1 MRTFIRDLRWTG
13 VLMLLAIFNVGCSVG
28 SGARLIPQSY
38 FDYPNSNVTPLGRV
52 QAELSTSNFFYP
64 KIEDPDLME
73 EVIQA
78 ALKQKGGDLL
88 LDYLF
93 TYQIMMVPIP
103 FLTVFTTTYKVD
115 GTAAKME
122 IGKQSIR

>member
-1 MRTFIRDLRWTG
+1 MYKFIRGLRWTG

-52 QAELSTSNFFYP
+52 QAEVSTTNFFYP
-64 KIEDPDLME
+64 KVEDPDLME
-73 EVIQA
+73 EVIQL
-78 ALKQKGGDLL
+78 ALKQKGGHLL
-88 LDYLF
+88 LDYLL
-93 TYQIMMVPIP
+93 TYQITMVPIP
-103 FLTVFTTTYKVD
+103 ILTFFTTTYKVD

-122 IGKQSIR
+122 IGKQPIR